1 MLKPNHEYEL
11 NGNHYFTDHLGRVD
25 WWYGHPIDQ
34 KAPRDFKA
42 QRDLENK
49 EPGENAGHIIA
60 ARHNGYG
67 AGANLVRQDQAV
79 NQRDYAAFE
88 RQTDDLLQEGKDV
101 RLYGSISYIGNSNQ
115 PAAQMTTR
123 DTMAPDGIH
132 VTDTEKVNH
141 DNIDKSVFEDQPEND
156 HWAALAEEYDN
167 PNAVI
172 VDDHY
177 QIQTELAGAL
187 MDDNLEDTDGLSD
200 TDEISLGL

>member
-79 NQRDYAAFE
+79 NQRD
-88 RQTDDLLQEGKDV
+88 
-101 RLYGSISYIGNSNQ
+101 SYIGNSNQ

-172 VDDHY
+172 VDDHN

-187 MDDNLEDTDGLSD
+187 TDDNLEDTDGLSD